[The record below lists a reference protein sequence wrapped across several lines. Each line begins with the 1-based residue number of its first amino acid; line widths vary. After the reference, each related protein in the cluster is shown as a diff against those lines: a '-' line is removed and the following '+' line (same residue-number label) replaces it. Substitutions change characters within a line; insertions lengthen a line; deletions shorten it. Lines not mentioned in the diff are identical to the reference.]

1 MSMET
6 EDKSAGWLLREIKRR
21 KVIRSCV
28 VYVVL
33 CWGAI
38 QVADIIF
45 PALEMGDSSAF
56 RLFLI
61 AAAAGFPVIVAL
73 AWFYKLSPEGI
84 VRTTSFV
91 ERRVIDN
98 VPPINDRRQLAMTNY
113 FRKDEVEKDEYSWII
128 SAETGPLTGLSY
140 GVTGPMVLGRAPDC
154 DLVIVNPEISRH
166 HARLELEEDNL
177 YVEDM
182 GSSNG
187 TVVNGKM
194 VVGRHPLRHKDE
206 MRFHDIVFRVTES
219 SSRAGKQA
227 SAMNETTLIK
237 S

>member
-1 MSMET
+1 MTMET
-6 EDKSAGWLLREIKRR
+6 EDKSWGWLLREIKRR
-21 KVIRSCV
+21 KIIRSCV

-33 CWGAI
+33 CWGAL

-45 PALEMGDSSAF
+45 PAFEMGDTSAF
-56 RLFLI
+56 RLFLLT
-61 AAAAGFPVIVAL
+61 ALGGFPVIIAL

-91 ERRVIDN
+91 ERRVVEN
-98 VPPINDRRQLAMTNY
+98 VRPINDRRQPTMTNY
-113 FRKDEVEKDEYSWII
+113 FRKDDEEAEDFSWII

-140 GVTGPMVLGRAPDC
+140 RVAGPMVLGRAPDC

-166 HARLELEEDNL
+166 HARLDLEDDDL
-177 YVEDM
+177 YIEDM

-187 TVVNGKM
+187 SVVNGKM

>member
-1 MSMET
+1 M
-6 EDKSAGWLLREIKRR
+6 
-21 KVIRSCV
+21 
-28 VYVVL
+28 VL
-33 CWGAI
+33 CWGAL

-56 RLFLI
+56 RLFLL
-61 AAAAGFPVIVAL
+61 AALGGFPVIIAL

-91 ERRVIDN
+91 ERRVVEN
-98 VPPINDRRQLAMTNY
+98 VRPINDRRQPTMTNY
-113 FRKDEVEKDEYSWII
+113 FRKDDEETEDFSWII

-140 GVTGPMVLGRAPDC
+140 RVAGPMVLGRAPDC

-166 HARLELEEDNL
+166 HARLDLEDDDL
-177 YVEDM
+177 YIEDM

-187 TVVNGKM
+187 SVVNGKM

-219 SSRAGKQA
+219 GSRAGKQA
-227 SAMNETTLIK
+227 SAMHETTLIK